1 MYNFSKKN
9 TKLLLIHYS
18 LLLEKQWDKPYLC
31 HDPIIQE
38 RMLQFEKNILKA
50 FGLPVMPRHILYLYN
65 QANVGYLRCY
75 DTEWL
80 YDKMALRAEKYL
92 LSSLKSRNYWM
103 NKMFNNA
110 HADPFEILPELN
122 IPVNGY
128 TLFLYG
134 KIKDDSINKEQ
145 IMREF
150 DLLKEECNISCI
162 YLLCLDKD
170 YKSNVLY
177 EELLSSGLK
186 YLSRYLHWYHKV
198 KKV

>member
-18 LLLEKQWDKPYLC
+18 LLLEKQWDMPYLC

-50 FGLPVMPRHILYLYN
+50 FGLPVMPKNILYLYN
-65 QANVGYLRCY
+65 QANIGYLRCY

-80 YDKMALRAEKYL
+80 YDKMALIAEKYL

-103 NKMFNNA
+103 NKMLNNGN
-110 HADPFEILPELN
+110 ADPFEILPELN

-128 TLFLYG
+128 TLFLYH
-134 KIKDDSINKEQ
+134 KIKDDNVNKEQ
-145 IMREF
+145 IIREF
-150 DLLKEECNISCI
+150 GLLKEECNISGI

-170 YKSNVLY
+170 YKSNVIY
-177 EELLSSGLK
+177 EELLRSGLK
-186 YLSRYLHWYHKV
+186 YLPRYLHWYHEV
-198 KKV
+198 KKI